1 MNSKEQTLT
10 LRKKYLGPSLSLAY
24 EEPLKIVRGN
34 RQYLYDENGREYLDC
49 INNISHVGHCHPA
62 VIQAAHEQ
70 NQLLNTNTR
79 YLHDNII
86 ELAEKLTAKLPE
98 SLSICYFVNSGSEA
112 NELALRMAASVTGN
126 NNTIVLDHAYHG
138 NTSSLIS
145 ISPYKFN
152 GRGGTG
158 KPDHVEVITVPDM
171 FRGEFNNLQTAGS
184 QYAQK
189 VHDAVKNKEGGSIF
203 IAESMLGCGGQVLL
217 PDGFLQ
223 ESFQYVRVAGGIC
236 ISDEIQVGL
245 GRAGTHYW
253 GFELQNIIPDIV
265 TIGKPLGNGH
275 PIAAVVTTTEI
286 ANTFNNGMEYF
297 NSFGGN
303 PVSSAIGLSVL
314 NVIEQEKLQQNA
326 LDVGNYL
333 LSELN
338 LLKEKFELIG
348 DVRGTGLFIGV
359 ELVKDLKTQEPAT
372 EKAKVI
378 INKMKEIGILLSTDG
393 PHDNVLK
400 IKPPMVFSIE
410 NAQLVIDS
418 LEKLFPE
425 LS

>member
-112 NELALRMAASVTGN
+112 NELALRMATAVTGN

-138 NTSSLIS
+138 NTSSLIN

-152 GRGGTG
+152 GKGGMG
-158 KPDHVEVITVPDM
+158 KPEHVEVVPIPDI
-171 FRGEFNNLQTAGS
+171 FRGEFNDSETAGIR
-184 QYAQK
+184 YAQYVQNAIK
-189 VHDAVKNKEGGSIF
+189 QQGGVSTF
-203 IAESMLGCGGQVLL
+203 ISESLLGCGGQILL

-223 ESFQYVRVAGGIC
+223 ESFQYVRAAGGIC
-236 ISDEIQVGL
+236 ISDEVQVGL
-245 GRAGTHYW
+245 GRVGTHYW
-253 GFELQNIIPDIV
+253 GFELQKIIPDIV

-275 PIAAVVTTTEI
+275 PLAAVVTTTEI
-286 ANTFNNGMEYF
+286 ANIFNNGMEYF

-303 PVSSAIGLSVL
+303 PVSSAIGLAVL
-314 NVIEQEKLQQNA
+314 NVIERQKLQQNA

-333 LSELN
+333 LSKLN

-359 ELVKDLKTQEPAT
+359 ELVKDLRTQEPAS

-378 INKMKEIGILLSTDG
+378 INKMKEIGILISTDG
-393 PHDNVLK
+393 SHNNVLK

-418 LEKLFPE
+418 LEKLFPK

>member
-1 MNSKEQTLT
+1 MHSKEQTLT

-24 EEPLKIVRGN
+24 NEHLKIVKGKG
-34 RQYLYDENGREYLDC
+34 QYLYDENGREYLDC
-49 INNISHVGHCHPA
+49 VNNISHVGHCHPA
-62 VIQAAHEQ
+62 VIQVAHEQ

-86 ELAEKLTAKLPE
+86 ELAEKLTSKLPAP
-98 SLSICYFVNSGSEA
+98 LSVCYFVNSGSEA
-112 NELALRMAASVTGN
+112 NELALRMAAEVTKN

-138 NTSSLIS
+138 NTSSLIN

-152 GRGGTG
+152 GNGGMG
-158 KPDHVEVITVPDM
+158 KPGHVEVVPIPDI
-171 FRGEFNNLQTAGS
+171 FRGEFNDPETAGIR
-184 QYAQK
+184 YAQY
-189 VHDAVKNKEGGSIF
+189 VQDAIKQQGDGSTF
-203 IAESMLGCGGQVLL
+203 ISESLLGCGGQILL

-223 ESFQYVRVAGGIC
+223 ESFQHVRAAGGIC
-236 ISDEIQVGL
+236 ISDEVQVGL
-245 GRAGTHYW
+245 GRVGTHYW
-253 GFELQNIIPDIV
+253 GFELQKIIPDIV

-275 PIAAVVTTTEI
+275 PLAAVVTTTEI
-286 ANTFNNGMEYF
+286 ANIFNNGMEYF

-359 ELVKDLKTQEPAT
+359 ELVKDLKTQEPAS

-378 INKMKEIGILLSTDG
+378 TNKMKEMGILLSTDG
-393 PHDNVLK
+393 SHNNVLK
-400 IKPPMVFSIE
+400 IKPPMVFTIE

-418 LEKLFPE
+418 LERLFPK

>member
-49 INNISHVGHCHPA
+49 VNNISHVGHCHPA

-86 ELAEKLTAKLPE
+86 KLAETLTAKLPE
-98 SLSICYFVNSGSEA
+98 SLSICHFVNSGSEA
-112 NELALRMAASVTGN
+112 NELALRMAATVTGN

-158 KPDHVEVITVPDM
+158 KPEHVEVIPVPDV

-189 VHDAVKNKEGGSIF
+189 VQDAVKNQERGSIF

-223 ESFQYVRVAGGIC
+223 ESFEYVRAAGGIC

-245 GRAGTHYW
+245 GRVGTHYW
-253 GFELQNIIPDIV
+253 GFELQNIVPDIF

-333 LSELN
+333 LSGLN

-348 DVRGTGLFIGV
+348 DIRGTGLFIGV

-418 LEKLFPE
+418 LEKLFPK

>member
-1 MNSKEQTLT
+1 MHSKEQTLT

-24 EEPLKIVRGN
+24 NEHLKIVKGKG
-34 RQYLYDENGREYLDC
+34 QYLYDENGREYLDC
-49 INNISHVGHCHPA
+49 VNNISHVGHCHPA
-62 VIQAAHEQ
+62 VIQVAHEQ

-86 ELAEKLTAKLPE
+86 ELAEKLTSKLPVP
-98 SLSICYFVNSGSEA
+98 LSVCYFVNSGSEA
-112 NELALRMAASVTGN
+112 NELALRMAAEVTRN

-138 NTSSLIS
+138 NTSSLIN

-152 GRGGTG
+152 GKGGIG
-158 KPDHVEVITVPDM
+158 KPEHVKVVPIPDI
-171 FRGEFNNLQTAGS
+171 FRGEFNESETAGIR
-184 QYAQK
+184 YAQY
-189 VHDAVKNKEGGSIF
+189 VQDAIKQQGDGATF
-203 IAESMLGCGGQVLL
+203 ISESLLGCGGQILL

-223 ESFQYVRVAGGIC
+223 ESFQYVRAAGGIC
-236 ISDEIQVGL
+236 ISDEVQVGL
-245 GRAGTHYW
+245 GRVGTHYW
-253 GFELQNIIPDIV
+253 GFELQKIIPDIV

-275 PIAAVVTTTEI
+275 PLAAVVTTTEI
-286 ANTFNNGMEYF
+286 ANIFNNGMEYF

-314 NVIEQEKLQQNA
+314 NVIEQEKLQQNG

-338 LLKEKFELIG
+338 LLKEKFEIIG

-359 ELVKDLKTQEPAT
+359 ELVKDLKTQEPAS

-378 INKMKEIGILLSTDG
+378 TNKMKEMGILLSTDG
-393 PHDNVLK
+393 SHNNVLK
-400 IKPPMVFSIE
+400 IKPPMVFTIE

-418 LEKLFPE
+418 LERLFPK
-425 LS
+425 LL

>member
-1 MNSKEQTLT
+1 MRSKEQTLAM
-10 LRKKYLGPSLSLAY
+10 RKKYLGLSLSLTY
-24 EEPLKIVRGN
+24 NEPLKIVRGKG
-34 RQYLYDENGREYLDC
+34 QYLYDEKGREYLDC

-86 ELAEKLTAKLPE
+86 ELAEKLTAKLPKP
-98 SLSICYFVNSGSEA
+98 LSVCHFVNSGSEA
-112 NELALRMAASVTGN
+112 NELALRMATTVTEN

-152 GRGGTG
+152 GMGGSG
-158 KPDHVEVITVPDM
+158 KPEHVEVIPVPDV
-171 FRGEFNNLQTAGS
+171 FRGEFNNLQIAGS

-189 VHDAVKNKEGGSIF
+189 VEDAVNNQEGGSIF

-217 PDGFLQ
+217 PHEFLQ
-223 ESFQYVRVAGGIC
+223 ESFQYVRAAGGIC
-236 ISDEIQVGL
+236 ISYEIQVGL
-245 GRAGTHYW
+245 GRVGSHYW

-303 PVSSAIGLSVL
+303 PVSCAIGLTVL
-314 NVIEQEKLQQNA
+314 NVIEQQKLQKNA

-338 LLKEKFELIG
+338 LLKDIFELIG

-372 EKAKVI
+372 EKAKLI

-393 PHDNVLK
+393 PHKNVLK

-418 LEKLFPE
+418 LQMLFSKL
-425 LS
+425 S

>member
-1 MNSKEQTLT
+1 MKSKEQTLAM
-10 LRKKYLGPSLSLAY
+10 RNKYLGLSLSLAY
-24 EEPLKIVRGN
+24 NEPLKIVRGKG
-34 RQYLYDENGREYLDC
+34 QYLYDEKGMEYLDC
-49 INNISHVGHCHPA
+49 VNNISHVGHCHPA

-86 ELAEKLTAKLPE
+86 ELAEKLTAKLPKP
-98 SLSICYFVNSGSEA
+98 LSVCHFVNSGSEA
-112 NELALRMAASVTGN
+112 NELALRMAVAVTGN

-138 NTSSLIS
+138 NTSSLIN

-152 GRGGTG
+152 GKGGNG
-158 KPDHVEVITVPDM
+158 KPEHVEVVTMPDI
-171 FRGEFNNLQTAGS
+171 FRGEFNDPETAGIR
-184 QYAQK
+184 YAQY
-189 VHDAVKNKEGGSIF
+189 VQNAIQQQGDGSTF
-203 IAESMLGCGGQVLL
+203 ISESLLGCGGHILL

-223 ESFQYVRVAGGIC
+223 KSFQHVRAAGGIC
-236 ISDEIQVGL
+236 ISDEVQVGL
-245 GRAGTHYW
+245 GRVGTHYW

-275 PIAAVVTTTEI
+275 PLAAVVTTTEI
-286 ANTFNNGMEYF
+286 ANIFNNGMEYF

-314 NVIEQEKLQQNA
+314 NVIEKEKLQQNA

-333 LSELN
+333 LSKLN
-338 LLKEKFELIG
+338 LLKEKFEIIG
-348 DVRGTGLFIGV
+348 DVRGTGFFIGV
-359 ELVKDLKTQEPAT
+359 ELVKDLTTQEPAS

-378 INKMKEIGILLSTDG
+378 TNKMKEMGILLSTDG
-393 PHDNVLK
+393 SHNNVLK
-400 IKPPMVFSIE
+400 IKPPMVFTIE

-418 LEKLFPE
+418 LERLFPK

>member
-1 MNSKEQTLT
+1 MHSKEQTLT

-24 EEPLKIVRGN
+24 NEHLKIVKGKG
-34 RQYLYDENGREYLDC
+34 QYLYDENDREYLDC
-49 INNISHVGHCHPA
+49 VNNISHVGHCHPA
-62 VIQAAHEQ
+62 VIQVAHEQ

-86 ELAEKLTAKLPE
+86 ELAEKLTSKLPAP
-98 SLSICYFVNSGSEA
+98 LSVCYFVNSGSEA
-112 NELALRMAASVTGN
+112 NELALRMAATVTGN

-158 KPDHVEVITVPDM
+158 KPEHVEVIPVPDV

-189 VHDAVKNKEGGSIF
+189 IQDAVKNQERGSIF

-223 ESFQYVRVAGGIC
+223 ESFEYVRAAGGIC

-245 GRAGTHYW
+245 GRVGTHYW

-275 PIAAVVTTTEI
+275 PIAVVVTTTEI

-333 LSELN
+333 LSKLN
-338 LLKEKFELIG
+338 LLKENFEIIG
-348 DVRGTGLFIGV
+348 DVRGAGLFIGV
-359 ELVKDLKTQEPAT
+359 ELVKNLKTQEPAS

-378 INKMKEIGILLSTDG
+378 TNKMKEMGILLSTDG

>member
-1 MNSKEQTLT
+1 MHSKEQTLT

-24 EEPLKIVRGN
+24 NEHLKIVKGKG
-34 RQYLYDENGREYLDC
+34 QYLYDENGREYLDC
-49 INNISHVGHCHPA
+49 VNNISHVGHCHPA
-62 VIQAAHEQ
+62 VIQVAHEQ

-86 ELAEKLTAKLPE
+86 ELAEKLTSKLPVP
-98 SLSICYFVNSGSEA
+98 LSVCYFVNSGSEA
-112 NELALRMAASVTGN
+112 NELALRMAVEVTGN

-138 NTSSLIS
+138 NTSSLIN

-152 GRGGTG
+152 GNGGMG
-158 KPDHVEVITVPDM
+158 KLGHVEVVPIPDI
-171 FRGEFNNLQTAGS
+171 FRGEFNDPETAGIR
-184 QYAQK
+184 YAQY
-189 VHDAVKNKEGGSIF
+189 VRDAIKQQGDGSTF
-203 IAESMLGCGGQVLL
+203 ISESLLGCGGQILL

-223 ESFQYVRVAGGIC
+223 ESFQHVRAAGGIC
-236 ISDEIQVGL
+236 ISDEVQVGL
-245 GRAGTHYW
+245 GRVGTHYW
-253 GFELQNIIPDIV
+253 GFELQKIIPDIV

-275 PIAAVVTTTEI
+275 PLAAVVTTTEI
-286 ANTFNNGMEYF
+286 ANIFNNGMEYF

-333 LSELN
+333 LPELN

-348 DVRGTGLFIGV
+348 DIRGTGLFIGV

-378 INKMKEIGILLSTDG
+378 INKMKEIRILISTDG
-393 PHDNVLK
+393 PFNNVLK
-400 IKPPMVFSIE
+400 IKPPMVLSKD
-410 NAQLVIDS
+410 NAQQIIES
-418 LEKLFPE
+418 LEENF
-425 LS
+425 SGI

>member
-1 MNSKEQTLT
+1 
-10 LRKKYLGPSLSLAY
+10 
-24 EEPLKIVRGN
+24 
-34 RQYLYDENGREYLDC
+34 
-49 INNISHVGHCHPA
+49 
-62 VIQAAHEQ
+62 
-70 NQLLNTNTR
+70 
-79 YLHDNII
+79 
-86 ELAEKLTAKLPE
+86 
-98 SLSICYFVNSGSEA
+98 VNSGSEA
-112 NELALRMAASVTGN
+112 NELALRMAATVTGN

-158 KPDHVEVITVPDM
+158 KPEHVEVIPVPDV

-189 VHDAVKNKEGGSIF
+189 VQDAVKNQEIGSIF

-223 ESFQYVRVAGGIC
+223 ESFEYVRAAGGIC

-245 GRAGTHYW
+245 GRVGTHYW
-253 GFELQNIIPDIV
+253 GFELQNIIPDIF

-359 ELVKDLKTQEPAT
+359 ELVKDLRTQEPAS

-378 INKMKEIGILLSTDG
+378 INKMKEIGILISTDG
-393 PHDNVLK
+393 SHNNVLK

-418 LEKLFPE
+418 LEKLFPK

>member
-24 EEPLKIVRGN
+24 NEHLKIVKGKG
-34 RQYLYDENGREYLDC
+34 QYLYDENGREYLDC
-49 INNISHVGHCHPA
+49 VNNISHVGHCHPV
-62 VIQAAHEQ
+62 VIQVAHEQ

-86 ELAEKLTAKLPE
+86 ELAEKLTSKLPAP
-98 SLSICYFVNSGSEA
+98 LSVCYFVNSGSEA
-112 NELALRMAASVTGN
+112 NELALRMAAEVTRN

-138 NTSSLIS
+138 NTSSLIN

-152 GRGGTG
+152 GNGGMG
-158 KPDHVEVITVPDM
+158 KPEHVEVVPIPDI
-171 FRGEFNNLQTAGS
+171 FRGEFNDPETAGIR
-184 QYAQK
+184 YAQY
-189 VHDAVKNKEGGSIF
+189 VLDAIKQQGDGSTF
-203 IAESMLGCGGQVLL
+203 ISESLLGCGGQILL
-217 PDGFLQ
+217 PDGFLE
-223 ESFQYVRVAGGIC
+223 ESFQYVRAAGGIC
-236 ISDEIQVGL
+236 INDEVQVGL
-245 GRAGTHYW
+245 GRVGTHFW
-253 GFELQNIIPDIV
+253 GFELQKIIPDIV

-275 PIAAVVTTTEI
+275 PLAAVVTTTEI
-286 ANTFNNGMEYF
+286 ANIFNNGMEYF

-303 PVSSAIGLSVL
+303 PVSSAIGLAVL
-314 NVIEQEKLQQNA
+314 NVIEQQKLQQNA

-333 LSELN
+333 LSELD
-338 LLKEKFELIG
+338 LLKEKFEIIG

-359 ELVKDLKTQEPAT
+359 ELVKDLKTKEPAS

-378 INKMKEIGILLSTDG
+378 TNKMKEMGILLSTDG
-393 PHDNVLK
+393 SHNNVLK
-400 IKPPMVFSIE
+400 IKPPMVFTIE

-418 LEKLFPE
+418 LERLFPK